1 MAKRD
6 QDVHFLAS
14 KEEVERIHEKMDE
27 LGIRSMGAYL
37 RKMALD
43 GYCIQTGFAGC
54 ESPGFA
60 PANLL
65 QQPEPVRKASERNR
79 QHLSC

>member
-27 LGIRSMGAYL
+27 LGIL
-37 RKMALD
+37 
-43 GYCIQTGFAGC
+43 
-54 ESPGFA
+54 
-60 PANLL
+60 
-65 QQPEPVRKASERNR
+65 SERFTR
-79 QHLSC
+79 HCEMLSIKRSSGN

>member
-1 MAKRD
+1 MKNEKWDDAHGNTTPDDRM
-6 QDVHFLAS
+6 VAFLESPTDPQHGSLSA
-14 KEEVERIHEKMDE
+14 E
-27 LGIRSMGAYL
+27 
-37 RKMALD
+37 D
-43 GYCIQTGFAGC
+43 GSGWLLHQTGFAGC

-79 QHLSC
+79 

>member
-27 LGIRSMGAYL
+27 LGM
-37 RKMALD
+37 
-43 GYCIQTGFAGC
+43 
-54 ESPGFA
+54 
-60 PANLL
+60 
-65 QQPEPVRKASERNR
+65 KAERA
-79 QHLSC
+79 